1 MTRVHVENITVP
13 AATIGSADR
22 GAPAVDVPARL
33 YRLANAESSGP
44 AGTSRT
50 GVVWAHG
57 GGFVAG
63 DLDMP
68 EAHWVARRL
77 ATAGHVV
84 LSVDY
89 RLVGL
94 DDPWSGVYQDQAA
107 NRFPAA
113 HDDLHAALVWFAA
126 QAGTWGV
133 GPDRIVLGGAS
144 AGANL
149 AAGVGLRLARNRGTV
164 AVSGLMLA
172 YPLLHRTLPEHPT
185 TVAKAVA
192 SLPADKRFPPQIVA
206 GLNLNYVGDHT
217 ALNDPRAFPGGHDLS
232 GLPRTIIVNSERDD
246 LRSSGELF
254 ARELAAADVEV
265 DCTFEPGTVH
275 GHLDTPELPYAE
287 RTLKTFLTWLAIAES
302 AGAIPPQGGPDSRPA
317 GASLSR

>member
-1 MTRVHVENITVP
+1 MTTLDIETITVP
-13 AATIGSADR
+13 AATLSSADR
-22 GAPAVDVPARL
+22 GAPTVDVPVRL
-33 YRLANAESSGP
+33 YRLADAESSDP
-44 AGTSRT
+44 AESSRT

-68 EAHWVARRL
+68 EADWVARRL
-77 ATAGHVV
+77 ATSGHVV

-89 RLVGL
+89 RLVEL
-94 DDPWSGVYQDQAA
+94 DDPWSGVFQAEAA

-113 HDDLHAALVWFAA
+113 HDDLHSALTWFAT

-133 GPDRIVLGGAS
+133 DPDRIVLGGAS

-149 AAGVGLRLARNRGTV
+149 AAGVALRLARTRDAV
-164 AVSGLMLA
+164 AVSGLMMA
-172 YPLLHRTLPEHPT
+172 YPLLHRALPDQSAAVT
-185 TVAKAVA
+185 KAVA
-192 SLPADKRFPPQIVA
+192 SLPTDKRFPPQIVA
-206 GLNLNYVGDHT
+206 GHNLNYVGDQAGLEH
-217 ALNDPRAFPGGHDLS
+217 PYAFPGGHDLG

-265 DCTFEPGTVH
+265 DCTYEPGTVH

-287 RTLKTFLTWLAIAES
+287 RTLTTFLTWLALAES
-302 AGAIPPQGGPDSRPA
+302 AGETPATGRP
-317 GASLSR
+317 